1 MRLRNGIALL
11 VVMLGTP
18 AVAAALAFE
27 EPIDVKAMRSPLAAR
42 SPLTGIAR
50 AGDRL
55 VAVGARGHILV
66 SDDVGKG
73 WTQVPVP
80 VSVDL
85 TAVHFPTAQQGW
97 AVGHCGVVLH
107 SGDGGRTWERQLDG
121 KQAAALTLAAYE
133 KRAADGDRE
142 ARRVLEEA
150 KRLVA
155 EGGVR
160 PFLDVWFEDERTGF
174 VVGAYGLILRTADG
188 GRSWDPWLERVENPS
203 AFHLYSVRGAGGEVF
218 IAGEQGLLLRLDRK
232 VERFLPLSTGYP
244 GTFFGALVRPGSIL
258 VFGLRGNAF
267 ASADGG
273 RSWVKSQTG
282 VETGLEGGTVMPDGR
297 IVLVSHGGQIIVS
310 ADDGKTFSPIRL
322 GSGAPLAAV
331 VAAGRGVVAVAGSAG
346 LSTATLD

>member
-11 VVMLGTP
+11 VVMLGSP
-18 AVAAALAFE
+18 AAAALAFE
-27 EPIDVKAMRSPLAAR
+27 EPVDLPAMRSPLAVR
-42 SPLTGIAR
+42 SPLVGIAR

-55 VAVGARGHILV
+55 VAVGSRGHILV
-66 SDDVGKG
+66 SDDAGKR

-97 AVGHCGVVLH
+97 AVGHAGVVLH
-107 SGDGGRTWERQLDG
+107 SGDGGRTWEKRLDG

-142 ARRVLEEA
+142 AGRVLDEA
-150 KRLVA
+150 RRLVA

-160 PFLDVWFEDERTGF
+160 PFLDVWFEDEKTGF
-174 VVGAYGLILRTADG
+174 VVGAYGLILRTTDG
-188 GRSWDPWLERVENPS
+188 GRSWEPWLERVENPS

-218 IAGEQGLLLRLDRK
+218 ITGEQGLLLRLDQTAQ
-232 VERFLPLSTGYP
+232 RFLPLSAGYR

-273 RSWVKSQTG
+273 KSWVKSQTG
-282 VETGLEGGTVMPDGR
+282 IETGIEGGTVMPDGR
-297 IVLVSHGGQIIVS
+297 IVLVSQAGQVIASSDGGR
-310 ADDGKTFSPIRL
+310 TFSAVKIAESMPFASVAWA
-322 GSGAPLAAV
+322 GGDTFALAGV
-331 VAAGRGVVAVAGSAG
+331 RGVHVE
-346 LSTATLD
+346 TLK